1 MFDWLLIGL
10 TVIFAVIVAK
20 LILKRYN
27 AIFVFSHQDSS
38 S

>member
-1 MFDWLLIGL
+1 MFDWLLIDHGHL
-10 TVIFAVIVAK
+10 AAIVAK

-27 AIFVFSHQDSS
+27 AIFVFFLLQASS